1 MHELQQV
8 QGSLMPSLPPAGP
21 LSTMALTAVVP
32 AVGAGVALLNAAFR
46 ARLVAPFDEALLSSL
61 GLSVGVM
68 ILHKIE
74 CYFAHECDAC
84 PVYLNLERAPFATNV
99 RQALFVSF
107 VVPFLVMLLLLYA
120 VASGAPWHWLAIGAW
135 LGQGLHELHHVAR
148 SASRR
153 RRYPG
158 ALTAVVFV
166 WVVLG
171 AVWPA
176 TAHALGLGAGWV
188 TWLGAGLAPLVGL
201 AFYLED
207 HAWLRKRAAT
217 HPAPPHVMAPRG

>member
-1 MHELQQV
+1 MYEVRRV
-8 QGSLMPSLPPAGP
+8 QGSFMPALPAPGP
-21 LSTMALTAVVP
+21 LSKMALTALVP
-32 AVGAGVALLNAAFR
+32 ALGAGVALVHAAFR
-46 ARLVAPFDEALLSSL
+46 ARLAAPFDEALLSSL

-74 CYFAHECDAC
+74 CYFAHEYDAC
-84 PVYLNLERAPFATNV
+84 PVYLNLERAPFAKSR

-107 VVPFLVMLLLLYA
+107 VVPFLVLLLLIYA
-120 VASGAPWHWLAIGAW
+120 VASGAPWHWLAIGVW

-158 ALTAVVFV
+158 AATAAVFAL
-166 WVVLG
+166 VVLG

-176 TAHALGLGAGWV
+176 TARALGLGDGWV

-207 HAWLRKRAAT
+207 RAWLTKLAAT
-217 HPAPPHVMAPRG
+217 HPAPPHGMAPRG